1 MRASLTPF
9 EELIRHN
16 VLNPTLMASRTLGG
30 THPPWDSVHDRG
42 WRMSEVSTFEV
53 VVINLDRRPDR
64 LSTIETQL
72 SALGLP
78 FTRLS
83 AVDARDLPP
92 ETDVRLTSRP
102 QTACWMSH
110 QLCFERLTHSHFEHL
125 FILEDDAVLDPSRDW
140 PRLLAS
146 SQHVMTANDVG
157 VLQLGY
163 SSQFDPLQRLPKPV
177 AHWLTERHHA
187 KVPMPEPFL
196 DLHIV
201 QDSFR
206 PGGHA
211 YLIDRRAAGAIAGF
225 NIPVARNADDF
236 FTDLSYSG
244 VVHRKWHVSRLS
256 MSLAGQAS
264 RLSKDSVIDSD
275 LG

>member
-1 MRASLTPF
+1 MT
-9 EELIRHN
+9 
-16 VLNPTLMASRTLGG
+16 
-30 THPPWDSVHDRG
+30 D
-42 WRMSEVSTFEV
+42 
-53 VVINLDRRPDR
+53 
-64 LSTIETQL
+64 QL
-72 SALGLP
+72 SALHLP
-78 FTRLS
+78 FTRIT

-92 ETDVRLTSRP
+92 DTDTRLASLP
-102 QTACWMSH
+102 QSACWLSH
-110 QLCFERLTHSHFEHL
+110 QRCFEHLMASAVGYL
-125 FILEDDAVLDPSRDW
+125 FILEDDAVLDPARDW
-140 PRLLAS
+140 NQLFQVS
-146 SQHVMTANDVG
+146 TQVMQTHDVG

-163 SSQFDPLQRLPKPV
+163 SSQFDPLQRLPKPL
-177 AHWLTERHHA
+177 ADWIANRHHA
-187 KVPMPEPFL
+187 KVPMPAPFA
-196 DLHIV
+196 DVHVV